1 VSFAFIDASVAQ
13 IWCDGVSGPDQ
24 QLDECENEFV
34 VFVGWNHSGR
44 DVQQGEM

>member
-1 VSFAFIDASVAQ
+1 VSFAFVDASAR

-24 QLDECENEFV
+24 QFGECEDEFV
-34 VFVGWNHSGR
+34 VFVGWNYCGR